1 MVAKFSDYSKKW
13 LEKKKDSIKYSTY
26 CAYLNIVL
34 NYLNVYFDNLNELD
48 AKAINDFFANL
59 KSSLGNKSLKG
70 IYLVLRMIV
79 KDAGLDASLLSC
91 LNGFKDTRK
100 KIDVLNKSEHRKLL
114 KYVDEHFTF
123 INLGFLI
130 TISTGVRIGEICA
143 LKWEDVDLEN
153 NLIHINKTL
162 QRVYI
167 ASDKSTKLIV
177 DKPKTIE
184 SIRDIPITNFLR
196 KKLKPLLKIVNSSYY
211 VISNSDKPIEP
222 RTYRMYF
229 HKVLENIGL
238 RQVKFHCLRHTF
250 ATRCVENSN
259 DYKSLSAILGHSN
272 ISITLDLYVHPNDES
287 KKKCID
293 KMMNSLS
300 IKDKKE
306 D

>member
-196 KKLKPLLKIVNSSYY
+196 K
-211 VISNSDKPIEP
+211 
-222 RTYRMYF
+222 
-229 HKVLENIGL
+229 
-238 RQVKFHCLRHTF
+238 
-250 ATRCVENSN
+250 
-259 DYKSLSAILGHSN
+259 SLN
-272 ISITLDLYVHPNDES
+272 RFS
-287 KKKCID
+287 K
-293 KMMNSLS
+293 
-300 IKDKKE
+300 
-306 D
+306 